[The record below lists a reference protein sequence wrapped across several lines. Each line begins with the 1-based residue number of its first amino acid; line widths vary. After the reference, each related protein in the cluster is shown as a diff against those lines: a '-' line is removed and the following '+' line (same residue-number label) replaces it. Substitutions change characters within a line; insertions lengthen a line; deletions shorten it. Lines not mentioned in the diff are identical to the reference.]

1 LRLFAEPP
9 AMPDTTDSRPS
20 SKVARLISEYD
31 LDGLGDELE
40 VRWTGDGVE
49 RTSLRDLADYFNRR
63 LLERALIDAGMAALD
78 SDVATVYRNLTDDE
92 VSTGVR
98 TDARTRL
105 ESNGIDV
112 DGLESDFVSYQ
123 AIRSYLTEYRDAEY
137 RRLSDEEK
145 VEKDLQSIQRLMTR
159 TLSVTEERIEKLTQ
173 TGRIDADEFEV
184 LLDLQV
190 LCGSCGTQYSIAE
203 FLDERG
209 CDCQRE

>member
-1 LRLFAEPP
+1 
-9 AMPDTTDSRPS
+9 MPDTSDNRPS
-20 SKVARLISEYD
+20 SKVARLISEYE
-31 LDGLGDELE
+31 LDGLGEELE

-49 RTSLRDLADYFNRR
+49 RSSLRDLADYFNER
-63 LLERALIDAGMAALD
+63 LLERALIDAGMSALD
-78 SDVATVYRNLTDDE
+78 SDVSTMYRNLTDDD

-98 TDARTRL
+98 TDARNRL

-112 DGLESDFVSYQ
+112 DDLESDFVSYQ

-159 TLSVTEERIEKLTQ
+159 TLSVTEERIEKLREA
-173 TGRIDADEFEV
+173 GRIDVDEFED
-184 LLDLQV
+184 LLDVQV
-190 LCGSCGTQYSIAE
+190 LCGSCGTQYSVSE
-203 FLDERG
+203 FLEGRG

>member
-1 LRLFAEPP
+1 
-9 AMPDTTDSRPS
+9 MPDTTDSRPS
-20 SKVARLISEYD
+20 SKVARLISEYG

-40 VRWTGDGVE
+40 ARWTGDGVE
-49 RTSLRDLADYFNRR
+49 RTSLRDLAGDFNER
-63 LLERALIDAGMAALD
+63 LVERALVDAGMAALD
-78 SDVATVYRNLTDDE
+78 SDVDTVYRNLTDDE

-98 TDARTRL
+98 TDARNRL

-137 RRLSDEEK
+137 RRLSDDEK

-173 TGRIDADEFEV
+173 TERIDADEFEV

-190 LCGSCGTQYSIAE
+190 LCESCGTQYPVAE
-203 FLDERG
+203 FLDARG
-209 CDCQRE
+209 CDCQRESDPSHG

>member
-1 LRLFAEPP
+1 
-9 AMPDTTDSRPS
+9 MPDTTDNRPS
-20 SKVARLISEYD
+20 SKVARLIAEYD
-31 LDGLGDELE
+31 LDGVGDELE

-49 RTSLRDLADYFNRR
+49 RTSLRDLADYFNERI
-63 LLERALIDAGMAALD
+63 LERALIDAGMAALD
-78 SDVATVYRNLTDDE
+78 SDVATTYRNLTDDD

-105 ESNGIDV
+105 ESNGVDV
-112 DGLESDFVSYQ
+112 DRLESDFVSYQ

-173 TGRIDADEFEV
+173 TGRIDAGEFEV
-184 LLDLQV
+184 LLDVQV
-190 LCGSCGTQYSIAE
+190 LCGSCGEQYSVSE
-203 FLDERG
+203 FLDGRG
-209 CDCQRE
+209 CDCQRTE

>member
-1 LRLFAEPP
+1 MSDA
-9 AMPDTTDSRPS
+9 PDNRPS
-20 SKVARLISEYD
+20 SKVARLLSEYD
-31 LDGLGDELE
+31 LEGLGEELE

-49 RTSLRDLADYFNRR
+49 RTSLRDLADYFNERI
-63 LLERALIDAGMAALD
+63 LERALIDAGMSALD
-78 SDVATVYRNLTDDE
+78 SDVSTTYRNLTGDD

-98 TDARTRL
+98 TDARNRL

-112 DGLESDFVSYQ
+112 DDLTSDFVSYQ

-159 TLSVTEERIEKLTQ
+159 TLSVTEERIEKLAQ

-184 LLDLQV
+184 LLDVQV
-190 LCGSCGTQYSIAE
+190 LCGSCGEQYSISE
-203 FLDERG
+203 FLDGRG
-209 CDCQRE
+209 CDCERE

>member
-1 LRLFAEPP
+1 MA
-9 AMPDTTDSRPS
+9 DTTDNRPS
-20 SKVARLISEYD
+20 SKVARLISEYG
-31 LDGLGDELE
+31 LDGLGEELE
-40 VRWTGDGVE
+40 VQWTGDGVE
-49 RTSLRDLADYFNRR
+49 RTSLRDLADHFNER

-78 SDVATVYRNLTDDE
+78 SDVSTMYRNLTDDE

-98 TDARTRL
+98 TDARNRL

-137 RRLSDEEK
+137 HRLSDEEK

-173 TGRIDADEFEV
+173 TDRIDADGFEV
-184 LLDLQV
+184 LLDVQV
-190 LCGSCGTQYSIAE
+190 LCGSCGEQYSISE

>member
-1 LRLFAEPP
+1 
-9 AMPDTTDSRPS
+9 MPDTTDSRPS

>member
-1 LRLFAEPP
+1 
-9 AMPDTTDSRPS
+9 MPDTTDSRPS

-49 RTSLRDLADYFNRR
+49 RTSLRDLADYFNER

-78 SDVATVYRNLTDDE
+78 SDVDTVYRNLTDDE

-98 TDARTRL
+98 TDARNRL

-145 VEKDLQSIQRLMTR
+145 IEKDLQSIQRLMTR

>member
-1 LRLFAEPP
+1 
-9 AMPDTTDSRPS
+9 MPDTTDNRPS

-49 RTSLRDLADYFNRR
+49 RTSLRDLADYFNEQ
-63 LLERALIDAGMAALD
+63 LLERALIDAGMSALD
-78 SDVATVYRNLTDDE
+78 SDVSSTYRNLTDED

-105 ESNGIDV
+105 ENNGIDV
-112 DGLESDFVSYQ
+112 DDLESDFVSYQ

-159 TLSVTEERIEKLTQ
+159 TLSVTEERIEKLAQ
-173 TGRIDADEFEV
+173 TGRIDADSFEV
-184 LLDLQV
+184 LLDVQV
-190 LCGSCGTQYSIAE
+190 LCGECGRQYSVSE
-203 FLDERG
+203 FLDGRG
-209 CDCQRE
+209 CDCQRST

>member
-1 LRLFAEPP
+1 
-9 AMPDTTDSRPS
+9 MSDTTDSRPS
-20 SKVARLISEYD
+20 SKVARLISEYG
-31 LDGLGDELE
+31 LDGVGDEME

-63 LLERALIDAGMAALD
+63 LLERVLVDAGMSALD
-78 SDVATVYRNLTDDE
+78 SDVSTTYRNLTDDD

-98 TDARTRL
+98 TDTRTRL
-105 ESNGIDV
+105 ASNGVDV

-145 VEKDLQSIQRLMTR
+145 IEKDLQSIQRLMTR
-159 TLSVTEERIEKLTQ
+159 TLSVTEERIEKLAG

-184 LLDLQV
+184 LLDVQV
-190 LCGSCGTQYSIAE
+190 LCGACGDQYSVSE
-203 FLDERG
+203 FLEGRG
-209 CDCQRE
+209 CDCQRAE

>member
-1 LRLFAEPP
+1 
-9 AMPDTTDSRPS
+9 MPDTTDNRPS

-49 RTSLRDLADYFNRR
+49 RTSLRDLADYFNEQ
-63 LLERALIDAGMAALD
+63 LLERALIDAGMSALD
-78 SDVATVYRNLTDDE
+78 SDVSSTYRNLTDED

-105 ESNGIDV
+105 ENNGIDV
-112 DGLESDFVSYQ
+112 DDLESDFVSYQ

-145 VEKDLQSIQRLMTR
+145 IEKDLQSIQRLMTR
-159 TLSVTEERIEKLTQ
+159 TLSVTEERIEKLAQ
-173 TGRIDADEFEV
+173 TGRIDADSFEV
-184 LLDLQV
+184 LLDVQV
-190 LCGSCGTQYSIAE
+190 LCGECGRQYSVSE
-203 FLDERG
+203 FLDGRG
-209 CDCQRE
+209 CDCQRST

>member
-1 LRLFAEPP
+1 
-9 AMPDTTDSRPS
+9 MPDTTDNRPS
-20 SKVARLISEYD
+20 SKVARLITEYD

-49 RTSLRDLADYFNRR
+49 RTSLRDLADYFNEQ
-63 LLERALIDAGMAALD
+63 LLERALIDAGMSALD
-78 SDVATVYRNLTDDE
+78 SDVSSTYRNLTDED

-98 TDARTRL
+98 TDARARL
-105 ESNGIDV
+105 ENNGIDV

-159 TLSVTEERIEKLTQ
+159 TLSVTEERIEKLAQ
-173 TGRIDADEFEV
+173 TDRIDADSFEV
-184 LLDLQV
+184 LLDVQV
-190 LCGSCGTQYSIAE
+190 LCGECGRQYSVSE

-209 CDCQRE
+209 CDCQRST

>member
-1 LRLFAEPP
+1 
-9 AMPDTTDSRPS
+9 MPDTTDSRPS

-31 LDGLGDELE
+31 LDGLGEELE
-40 VRWTGDGVE
+40 ARWTGDGVE
-49 RTSLRDLADYFNRR
+49 RTSLRDLADQFNER

-78 SDVATVYRNLTDDE
+78 SDVSTTYRNLTDDD

-105 ESNGIDV
+105 ESEGVDV

-145 VEKDLQSIQRLMTR
+145 IEKDLQSIQRLMTR

-173 TGRIDADEFEV
+173 TGRIDADDFEV
-184 LLDLQV
+184 LLDMQV
-190 LCGSCGTQYSIAE
+190 LCGSCGDQYSIAE

-209 CDCQRE
+209 CDCGRAE